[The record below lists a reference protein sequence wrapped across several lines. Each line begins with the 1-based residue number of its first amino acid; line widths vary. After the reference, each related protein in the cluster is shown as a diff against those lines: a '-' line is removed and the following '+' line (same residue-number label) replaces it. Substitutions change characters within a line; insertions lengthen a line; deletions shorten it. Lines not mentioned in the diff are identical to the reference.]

1 MYILNNGLL
10 DGKILYEQYVV
21 MGKPGMNQVKFFS
34 SKYGKTIYADIYY
47 ADKVYTLQ
55 K

>member
-10 DGKILYEQYVV
+10 DGKVIYEQYVV
-21 MGKPGMNQVKFFS
+21 MGKPGNHQISFS
-34 SKYGKTIYADIYY
+34 SKYGKTIHADIYY
-47 ADKVYTLQ
+47 ADKIYTLQ